1 MRVIIAFLFTL
12 ITLLC
17 GQVVH
22 ATPVDTYEFKSMENQ
37 QRAVALAHEL
47 RCPQCQNQD
56 LVDSNS
62 PVARDLRLEVYKMV
76 DAGQSDDEIVQFMTS
91 RYGDFVLYK
100 PKLESKTMVLWLGPF
115 ALLLIGLAIGFMFI
129 RKQRIV
135 PEQSQTL
142 SKEDQKQLDELL
154 KQSRANE
161 DK

>member
-1 MRVIIAFLFTL
+1 MRVVIAFLLTL
-12 ITLLC
+12 TILLC